1 MPRTGEAAP
10 ERMTAWRCI
19 GCGKLDSPQPCI
31 GVCKDRKVELVDALA
46 YDALRDELAQLERFV
61 RFIASVK
68 PRPEAVGATLEE
80 FRRQARKLL
89 DGLS

>member
-1 MPRTGEAAP
+1 MRPAP
-10 ERMTAWRCI
+10 ERLTAWRCI
-19 GCGKLDSPQPCI
+19 GCGKLDAPQPCI

-46 YDALRDELAQLERFV
+46 CDALRDEFAQLERFV

>member
-1 MPRTGEAAP
+1 MPQARDPTP
-10 ERMTAWRCI
+10 ERLTAWRCI
-19 GCGKLDSPQPCI
+19 GCGKLDAPQPCI

-68 PRPEAVGATLEE
+68 PRPEAVGATLEA
-80 FRRQARKLL
+80 FRREARKLL
-89 DGLS
+89 GAES